1 MNAFLPA
8 AAFGRCWYQNPMSRY
23 EQSPTPS
30 QPTKR
35 SGRLSPRT
43 RTNIAKMKRLRYEK
57 NRAYPGSPAM
67 YDVA

>member
-8 AAFGRCWYQNPMSRY
+8 SEALLFLYQKPMRRY

-35 SGRLSPRT
+35 SGRLPPRT
-43 RTNIAKMKRLRYEK
+43 SRSMKKVKRLRYEK
-57 NRAYPGSPAM
+57 
-67 YDVA
+67 